1 MRKFF
6 PVFCVMSLA
15 ATAAM
20 AGPHWT
26 EPYDVV
32 WTTPSKDA
40 AGSMPMGNGQVGH

>member
-15 ATAAM
+15 GTAAM

-26 EPYDVV
+26 EPYNVV
-32 WTTPSKDA
+32 WTTPSRMRRVDA
-40 AGSMPMGNGQVGH
+40 YGKRAGGG